1 MNTNG
6 GSKNTMAD
14 KMKRKK
20 AAIQKELNN
29 IRKQEE
35 KLEQSVQNWEEPQWK
50 ETLEKKIPSR
60 TLQTLEQVFGKAF
73 LIIFDKGTPLLEKS
87 YNIES
92 IGEDFEVN
100 DYAARVKGRRKEL
113 RKIKQTVQK
122 SGMRDMA
129 ITTAE
134 GIGLGIFGIGLPDI
148 VMFVGILLRGIYESA
163 LHYGIDYHAPTERI
177 LILKMMEAALA
188 KGEEWKQL
196 NKNIDV
202 LLQSTVSYTE
212 DGKIFLGISYDSAEF
227 DGQIKRTANSFAM
240 DMLLLKFVQGI
251 PIIGVLGGMSNPI
264 YYHKIMKYVKLKYQK
279 RYLMK
284 LQWEYEKNGA
294 SENEK

>member
-1 MNTNG
+1 
-6 GSKNTMAD
+6 MAD

-122 SGMRDMA
+122 S
-129 ITTAE
+129 
-134 GIGLGIFGIGLPDI
+134 
-148 VMFVGILLRGIYESA
+148 
-163 LHYGIDYHAPTERI
+163 
-177 LILKMMEAALA
+177 EA
-188 KGEEWKQL
+188 
-196 NKNIDV
+196 
-202 LLQSTVSYTE
+202 
-212 DGKIFLGISYDSAEF
+212 
-227 DGQIKRTANSFAM
+227 
-240 DMLLLKFVQGI
+240 
-251 PIIGVLGGMSNPI
+251 
-264 YYHKIMKYVKLKYQK
+264 
-279 RYLMK
+279 
-284 LQWEYEKNGA
+284 
-294 SENEK
+294 